1 MKCNGGYE
9 PIGMKY
15 DIDVDFEV
23 FKELQRLRKYPEET
37 DNEIIKRLLAQN
49 KSDTSPS
56 DEIVEE

>member
-1 MKCNGGYE
+1 
-9 PIGMKY
+9 
-15 DIDVDFEV
+15 V